1 MKVLIT
7 REIPRTAYTILKKH
21 TALEVEMRTGAP
33 MTEQELIAAVKDV
46 DALIPVIP
54 DKINDAVLSAAENL
68 KVVAH
73 YAVGYDNIDIASA
86 TKHGIYVSN
95 TPGDLTADVAE
106 FTMTLMLSIGKKI
119 VEADYYTRGGHY
131 NYWDPMV
138 FLGAKLTGKTLGIIG
153 MGRIG
158 SHLAKIAKQG
168 FGMQV
173 IYFDNRRNDIVE
185 HEQGIIYVNLDELLE
200 KSDFVSLHVPLLPT
214 THHLITERELKKMK
228 PTAFLINTSRGAV
241 VEEDALYVALKENW
255 IEGAAIDVF
264 EKEPEMYKGLR
275 DLKNIILT
283 PHIASATREARIQ
296 MAKMAAENVVE
307 VLINKRPPLNL
318 VNTDVLGKAKI

>member
-7 REIPRTAYTILKKH
+7 REIPKTAYTILKKH
-21 TALEVEMRTGAP
+21 TSLEVEMREGAP
-33 MTEQELIAAVKDV
+33 MSEEELIEAVRDI

-54 DKINDAVLSAAENL
+54 DKINDAVISSAKNL
-68 KVVAH
+68 KIIAH
-73 YAVGYDNIDIASA
+73 YAVGYDNIDIACA
-86 TKHGIYVSN
+86 TRNGIYVSN

-106 FTMTLMLSIGKKI
+106 YTMALILSIGKKI
-119 VEADYYTRGGHY
+119 VEADEYTRHGY
-131 NYWDPMV
+131 YKYWDPMV

-158 SHLAKIAKQG
+158 SHLAKIAKSG

-173 IYFDNRRNDIVE
+173 IYYDNKRNDMVE
-185 HEQGIIYVNLDELLE
+185 HEQGIIYTALDDLLE
-200 KSDFVSLHVPLLPT
+200 RSDFVSLHVPLLPT

-228 PTAFLINTSRGAV
+228 PNAFLINTSRGAV
-241 VEEDALYVALKENW
+241 VEEDSLYVALKEKW

-275 DLKNIILT
+275 DLNNIILT

-318 VNTDVLGKAKI
+318 VNNDVIGKARN